1 MLEVVAGVLRD
12 AGGRVLLTQRG
23 PGSDLAGLW
32 EFPGGKREPGE
43 SPQAALRRELH
54 EELGID
60 VGALRPLIA
69 VPQAY
74 PDKRIR
80 LDVHEVVDFTGA
92 PQGRESQA
100 LAWVEPADLHRYP
113 MPPADVPVVAAL
125 TIPPYYAITP
135 EPGGKHDD
143 FLCVC
148 ERLLETG
155 IRRLQLRV
163 RGADAATRASLA
175 RALLPR
181 CRAAGAELLV
191 NGDLALAREL
201 GIGLHLRS
209 AQLREFAARPLP
221 LPQSLAASCHD
232 VEELRLA
239 RALGVDFVVLGPVQA
254 TASHPDAPLLGW
266 ERFAALREHSDLP
279 IYALGGLG
287 RDDLAPARTH
297 GAQGIAGIRAFWS

>member
-43 SPQAALRRELH
+43 SADAALRRELH
-54 EELGID
+54 EELGIE
-60 VGALRPLIA
+60 VGGLRPLIA

-80 LDVHEVVDFTGA
+80 LDVYEILDYRGE
-92 PQGRESQA
+92 PRGREAQA
-100 LAWVEPADLHRYP
+100 LAWAAPGALTDFS

-125 TIPPYYAITP
+125 CAPAHYAITP
-135 EPGGKHDD
+135 DLD
-143 FLCVC
+143 ADAATFIARC
-148 ERLLETG
+148 EAMLERG

-163 RGADAATRASLA
+163 PTADAEARAWLA

-181 CRAAGAELLV
+181 CRAVAADLLV
-191 NGDLALAREL
+191 NGDVALARAL

-209 AQLREFAARPLP
+209 AQLREFSQRPLP
-221 LPQSLAASCHD
+221 AGQLLAASCHD
-232 VEELRLA
+232 REELQRA
-239 RALGVDFVVLGPVQA
+239 RALGVDFVVLGPVRP
-254 TASHPDAPLLGW
+254 TASHPDAQALGW
-266 ERFAALREHSDLP
+266 GGFAALREQCDLP

-287 RDDLAPARTH
+287 PDDLATARAH
-297 GAQGIAGIRAFWS
+297 GAQGIAGIRAFG